1 VDGNTVIVGRLPG
14 ARLPVA
20 GPPAPASRPGPR
32 SRRARVSRRL
42 GRVALN
48 LTFAAM
54 LLAAAVM
61 LGPAI
66 LGFHRY
72 VILTGSMTGTYDRG
86 SIVFDRQ
93 VPTSSL
99 KVGDPITYDP
109 PPGFT
114 SQARVSHRIW
124 SIHVGPNGERVFR
137 TKGDANQ
144 RPDIWNFTL
153 NHAMQDKVA
162 FHVPELGYLFLML
175 SIRDFRIV
183 LVGLPTLL
191 IGLVLLRQLW
201 REGGDEAQRQ
211 KLAKRG
217 WQAIT
222 GPETTAVLRPITAP
236 ADERLPAYLAL
247 DLRSVAPR
255 WSAAPARLATMHRR
269 RLDLTLPLRVT
280 RLAPSVAG
288 LLHAGTVGIRNH
300 GDGHLVAGS
309 SIATRPLS
317 VRRISRQHV

>member
-1 VDGNTVIVGRLPG
+1 MDGNTVIVGRLPG

-153 NHAMQDKVA
+153 NHQMQDKVA

-175 SIRDFRIV
+175 SIRDFRVV

-201 REGGDEAQRQ
+201 REGGDEARRQ
-211 KLAKRG
+211 KLAKGG
-217 WQAIT
+217 WQAMAT
-222 GPETTAVLRPITAP
+222 PAATAVLRAITAP
-236 ADERLPAYLAL
+236 AAEQLPVCLAL
-247 DLRSVAPR
+247 RLGSVAPR
-255 WSAAPARLATMHRR
+255 WSLAPARLATMHRR
-269 RLDLTLPLRVT
+269 RLDLSLPLRVT
-280 RLAPSVAG
+280 RLAASVSAPLDATSPDTPRHGTGDRVAG
-288 LLHAGTVGIRNH
+288 G
-300 GDGHLVAGS
+300 
-309 SIATRPLS
+309 SIATIGLS
-317 VRRISRQHV
+317 VLRIGPQPV